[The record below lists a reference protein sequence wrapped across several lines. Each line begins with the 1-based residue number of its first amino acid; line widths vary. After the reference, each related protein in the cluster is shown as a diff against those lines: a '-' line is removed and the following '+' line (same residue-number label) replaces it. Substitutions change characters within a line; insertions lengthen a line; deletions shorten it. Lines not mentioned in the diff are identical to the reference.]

1 MTARSTAPRS
11 SPVLL
16 SGRSLTVVAAGAAA
30 VAMLGLI
37 DPALRMVGVAGA
49 AIAAA
54 AAVAGRRREAT

>member
-1 MTARSTAPRS
+1 
-11 SPVLL
+11 
-16 SGRSLTVVAAGAAA
+16 
-30 VAMLGLI
+30 MLGLI